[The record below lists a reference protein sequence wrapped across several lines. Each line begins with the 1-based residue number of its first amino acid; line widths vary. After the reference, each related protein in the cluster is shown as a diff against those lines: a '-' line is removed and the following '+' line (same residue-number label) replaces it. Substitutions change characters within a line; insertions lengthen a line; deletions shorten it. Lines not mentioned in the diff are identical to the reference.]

1 MRRREFLA
9 ASAATAMTL
18 LSERGHAAQQTES
31 GRQVFELRTY
41 HFASPAKREAFEQFL
56 AEAAVPALNRAGLS
70 PVGVWKMLAQDNPK
84 LKLSADPDDLWVL
97 LPHNSLESVA
107 TLEDRLA
114 ADQAFQTAGHSILHG
129 PKNDPA
135 FLRYD
140 STLLLAME
148 GVPRVSVPTKA
159 PTRVFELRTY
169 ESHNADKAR
178 NKLEM
183 FNAGEFPIFARA
195 GMPGVFF
202 GGAIAG
208 ADLPQLTYMIVTD
221 DMKDVQKGW
230 SAFFNDPQWKKLSGE
245 PSYKDNVSK
254 VISRFLRPAAGS
266 QI

>member
-9 ASAATAMTL
+9 ASAAAAMTAL
-18 LSERGHAAQQTES
+18 VKPGLAQQAES
-31 GRQVFELRTY
+31 ARQVFELRTY

-56 AEAAVPALNRAGLS
+56 ADAAVPAFNRAGIS
-70 PVGVWKMLAQDNPK
+70 PVGVWKRLAQDNPN

-107 TLEDRLA
+107 MLEDRLA
-114 ADQAFQTAGHSILHG
+114 ADQAFQMAGKSILSG
-129 PKNDPA
+129 AKSDPA
-135 FLRYD
+135 YTRYE

-148 GVPRVSVPTKA
+148 GVPRVSVPSKA

-169 ESHNADKAR
+169 ESHNVEKAR

-183 FNAGEFPIFARA
+183 FNAGEFPIFGRA

-208 ADLPQLTYMIVTD
+208 SDLPQLTYMIVTD
-221 DMKDVQKGW
+221 DMKDVKKGW
-230 SAFFNDPQWKKLSGE
+230 GAFFNDPQWKKLSSNPG
-245 PSYKDNVSK
+245 YKDNVSK
-254 VISRFLRPAAGS
+254 VISRFLRPAGGS

>member
-9 ASAATAMTL
+9 AASTAVMTVAGKLGRAA
-18 LSERGHAAQQTES
+18 EPPDG

-41 HFASPAKREAFEQFL
+41 HFASPAKRDAFEQFI
-56 AEAAVPALNRAGLS
+56 AEAAVPAFNRAGLS
-70 PVGVWKMLAQDNPK
+70 PVGAWKLLAQDNPT
-84 LKLSADPDDLWVL
+84 LKVAADPDELWLL

-114 ADQAFQTAGHSILHG
+114 ADEAFQSAGRPVLKA

-135 FLRYD
+135 YTRYQ
-140 STLLLAME
+140 STLLLAMR
-148 GVPRVSVPTKA
+148 GAPRVSVPTKA

-169 ESHNADKAR
+169 ESHNVDKAR

-183 FNAGEFPIFARA
+183 FNEGEFPIFGRA

-208 ADLPQLTYMIVTD
+208 VDLPQLTYMIVTD
-221 DMKDVQKGW
+221 DMKDVKKGW
-230 SAFFNDPQWKKLSGE
+230 SGFFNDPQWKTLSAN
-245 PSYKDNVSK
+245 SVYKDNVSK
-254 VISRFLRPAAGS
+254 VISRFLRPCGGS